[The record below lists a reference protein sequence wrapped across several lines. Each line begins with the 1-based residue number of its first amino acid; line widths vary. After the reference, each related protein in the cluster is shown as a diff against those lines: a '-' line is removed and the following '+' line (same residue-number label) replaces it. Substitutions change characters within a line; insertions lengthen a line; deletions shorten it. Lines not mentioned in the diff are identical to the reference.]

1 MQKTRNN
8 ISRQRT
14 VWAAFR
20 GIGFLLITSILLM
33 LSACTGMKYVPDNE
47 VLYTGA
53 DLKLVSSRR
62 IKAKKRAKELMDQ
75 NVSPKPNG
83 SIFGMRPGLWFYYVA
98 GDPKKKGFRSFI
110 KNKLGKPPVYMRDV
124 DPERIT
130 NLLKGHLIN
139 NGFFQV
145 RVESKTQIKNKKGR
159 VTYTAYLHRPYRL
172 RKIDYPENDTLFANI
187 DSIRNE
193 SYLKVNQRYN
203 LERMQ
208 AEQERIEE
216 SLENYGYF
224 FFDDRHLLFEAD
236 STVGEKQV
244 DLTLTLEKGVPR
256 KATRIYR
263 LGTVTIFPDYTLSKD
278 SLIRATDTLK
288 IDGYNYIDRQK
299 NYKPHIITKVVN
311 LKEGNIYRRTDRE
324 YTLQHLMGLGSFK
337 FVDIKFRESRQ
348 DSTRLNTSIYL
359 TPHLKKSIR
368 ADLQA
373 TSKSNNFVGP
383 GLSVKFTNRNFL
395 RGSERFDVTVSTGY
409 EVQIS
414 RKIPEPLNAFEFG
427 IESGLSVPRIIST
440 VDIHYPSRKFLPT
453 TDMKLGFR
461 LQQRI
466 GFFRLNSFNLS
477 YGYTWRENTLKSH
490 ELYPVDINY
499 MKLGKTSDDFKTT
512 ILTNPFLA
520 RSLEDQFI
528 MGARYSFTLNT
539 QVNEQRLEKYKEQR
553 YERSNFY
560 FNAKLESAG
569 NLVHLLRGGQ
579 FKANIEQDST
589 NKIFG
594 SAYAQFIR
602 GEGDFRY
609 YLRFDE
615 KNMLASRLV
624 VGTGYAYGNSV
635 TMPYIRQ
642 FSTGGSNSVRAF
654 PARSIGPGTY
664 DVRTDDRPGNE
675 NGRLFLDQRGDLKLE
690 LSTEFRFDITKVL
703 KGAAFMDAGNIWLW
717 DVDVNRP
724 GSQFNR
730 ETFLKELAIGTG
742 AGIRFDFNFFILRL
756 DLAFPV
762 RKALPE
768 SQGMAWV
775 LDEIDFGSSSWRSDN
790 LILNIAIGY
799 PF

>member
-1 MQKTRNN
+1 
-8 ISRQRT
+8 
-14 VWAAFR
+14 
-20 GIGFLLITSILLM
+20 M

-53 DLKLVSSRR
+53 DLKLVTARR

-98 GDPKKKGFRSFI
+98 GNPKKKGFRSFI
-110 KNKLGKPPVYMRDV
+110 KNKLGKPPVYMKDV
-124 DPERIT
+124 DPERT
-130 NLLKGHLIN
+130 ANLIKGHLIN

-172 RKIDYPENDTLFANI
+172 RKIDYPKNDTLFANI

-193 SYLKVNQRYN
+193 SYLKVSQRYN

-299 NYKPHIITKVVN
+299 NYRPHIITKVIN

-337 FVDIKFRESRQ
+337 FVDIKFREDRN

-427 IESGLSVPRIIST
+427 IESGLSVPRIVSP

-512 ILTNPFLA
+512 ILNNPFLA

-615 KNMLASRLV
+615 KNMLASRVV

-654 PARSIGPGTY
+654 PARSIGPGKY

-717 DVDVNRP
+717 NVDVNRP

-730 ETFLKELAIGTG
+730 ETFWKELAIGTG

-762 RKALPE
+762 RRALPE
-768 SQGMAWV
+768 NQGMAWV
-775 LDEIDFGSSSWRSDN
+775 WDKIDIGSSSWRSDN